1 MNRGGAAGANP
12 PARFVALDSLRG
24 IVALI
29 VAAHHLNA
37 RTPLFGLPFFQA
49 GVQCVDFFFVLS
61 GFVIAA
67 SYGERLQAGYPP
79 TRFLWLRLGRIYP
92 AHQLMVLCYVLI
104 ELWVALSGAADLT
117 GRAAFT
123 GPRDLAYLPAALLLM
138 QSLWPAATMTWN
150 VQSWSISVELILYL
164 LVAFGWSRLGRG
176 WWLAGFTVALVA
188 GWMVDHALLAEG
200 EKLLRGLCGFG
211 SGLALWKLWEL
222 WGTRLLQLRAHWMT
236 LAEVGTLLLSGW
248 IFVLSCQQ
256 PPILA
261 ADAVF
266 GLTVLV
272 FAAQRGQISHLLFTA
287 PFVLA
292 GAISYSVYM
301 VHGLVETASL
311 RIVQHLLAVTGQP
324 SLFTADAVTARPV
337 PNGDWRADLIG
348 ALALMLVFAAAWV
361 LFRWFEWPL
370 REWSRRRAHL
380 IGKTSDGPRM

>member
-1 MNRGGAAGANP
+1 MNLGGAAGANP

-92 AHQLMVLCYVLI
+92 AHLLMVLCYFLI
-104 ELWVALSGAADLT
+104 ELWVALSGAADLI

-123 GPRDLAYLPAALLLM
+123 GPRDPAYLPAVLLLL

-188 GWMVDHALLAEG
+188 GWMVDHGLLAEG

-211 SGLALWKLWEL
+211 FGLGLWKLWEL
-222 WGTRLLQLRAHWMT
+222 WGTRLMQLRAHWMT

-248 IFVLSCQQ
+248 IFVLASQQ

-261 ADAVF
+261 VDMVF

-272 FAAQRGQISHLLFTA
+272 FAAQRGQVSRLLFTA

-301 VHGLVETASL
+301 VHGLVETAAL
-311 RIVQHLLAVTGQP
+311 RIMQHLLAAFGQP
-324 SLFTADAVTARPV
+324 GLFATDVITARPV
-337 PNGDWRADLIG
+337 PSGDWRADLIG
-348 ALALMLVFAAAWV
+348 ALALALVFAAAWV

-370 REWSRRRAHL
+370 RQWSRRKAERF
-380 IGKTSDGPRM
+380 GRQSPTS